1 MMLMSTLLKL
11 RILLFSLRFVVG
23 VVFQASSA
31 LCNSSVNFGERKRGR
46 YPHLLAQKTHPSDA
60 KLHKSTAELGTDF
73 PPSFTG
79 DTNDHFAEC
88 STKFKLVKRMQ
99 VDGQIS
105 IFSCHA
111 MCSANEP
118 FLAFR

>member
-1 MMLMSTLLKL
+1 MLFFRLAQPFATAQL
-11 RILLFSLRFVVG
+11 ILEK
-23 VVFQASSA
+23 
-31 LCNSSVNFGERKRGR
+31 ERGAGI
-46 YPHLLAQKTHPSDA
+46 LIAQKTHPSDA

-111 MCSANEP
+111 MCSADEP